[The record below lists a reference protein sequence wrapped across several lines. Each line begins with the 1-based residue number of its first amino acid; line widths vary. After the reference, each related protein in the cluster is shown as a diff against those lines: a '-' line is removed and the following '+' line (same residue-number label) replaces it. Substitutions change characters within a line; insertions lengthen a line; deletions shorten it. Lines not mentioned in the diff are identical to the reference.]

1 MSETMKIPQDQLSN
15 YFETFTKRYLR
26 DDAPE
31 SVRVEVVGGE
41 LGVQLAADN
50 VRLIG
55 VTYDEHE
62 NSLEFELDSGDLR
75 VIQPREV
82 WAIQEDDGFVSA
94 IEVVRSDGSKDI
106 ATVTRREPD
115 RER

>member
-1 MSETMKIPQDQLSN
+1 MSETLKIPQDQLGN

-26 DDAPE
+26 DDSPE
-31 SVRVEVVGGE
+31 SIRVEVVSGE
-41 LGVQLAADN
+41 LGDQIAADHA
-50 VRLIG
+50 RLIG
-55 VTYDEHE
+55 VTYDEHD

-106 ATVTRREPD
+106 ATVTRQ
-115 RER
+115 